1 MTSASRGVQIRCR
14 IGGTSKRL
22 GSWEGKTVATLPWLP
37 SAYTAVP
44 VWGIPHYLSP
54 CPLAK
59 RRTISHGCHAAAGP
73 LLSALVRDTPTVCMV
88 ILMATTTYLLVVV
101 MHAQTGL
108 VSWPPARAARP
119 SSGRFCARQTL
130 SKSPNKHLQ
139 CAGHCA
145 WYRGVRRA
153 RLQPR
158 SGVVLLVILLPR
170 QTSGRRLAD
179 VWRTSGGRLSV
190 R

>member
-1 MTSASRGVQIRCR
+1 MGYKQTVGQL
-14 IGGTSKRL
+14 GGEDGGHPTLVAVCIYRSTRL
-22 GSWEGKTVATLPWLP
+22 GHTTLP
-37 SAYTAVP
+37 VP
-44 VWGIPHYLSP
+44 LSP
-54 CPLAK
+54 CQK
-59 RRTISHGCHAAAGP
+59 RTISHAAAGP

-88 ILMATTTYLLVVV
+88 ILMATTSYLLVVV

-145 WYRGVRRA
+145 WCRGVRRA